1 MCGNHHPITG
11 VAFKRNIME
20 NLGCM
25 YGARNKPVSPK
36 TAHVANI
43 NCNSYSSQFR
53 LGLFFYW
60 QYVGVSKMY
69 PNMGLNCA

>member
-11 VAFKRNIME
+11 VAFKGNYME

-36 TAHVANI
+36 TAHFANI
-43 NCNSYSSQFR
+43 NCNSFSSQTSV
-53 LGLFFYW
+53 LFFT
-60 QYVGVSKMY
+60 GNMLVSKMY
-69 PNMGLNCA
+69 PNVGLNFA